1 MISSNPYRY
10 FGVLANDS
18 IKLIQKNLS
27 KIKAYN
33 KINKQISFPQEFNS
47 INLNKIE
54 RNESLTIDSNNKILQ
69 DFNRVHH
76 ALFWFVNFNP
86 TDEIALSNLEKGDIK
101 KAEDIWNKVIKQNS
115 ISTKNISAYN
125 NLGTLLL
132 CKSLSKN
139 GIQFEKKFPT
149 TAHGQS
155 GFQILKNALKL
166 KLDIIFSEDLKYFSK
181 KIISNEFA
189 TNKDQCLTF
198 FKDIIEKSLKNFSIK
213 EVSQLI
219 NDLDERFVEIYNS
232 SLISDPLY
240 SINEKIETANNE
252 VNEDNAKG
260 SEIAN
265 KLMINTSDEL
275 KQLKEI
281 LGDESIQF
289 QNISDKLANQIM
301 QCGILCFN
309 NNQEGAKDY
318 MDIFEF
324 SLIISFKEQ
333 TKDRAKRT
341 IKTIEESINA
351 NICKFCNYSDVYKTP
366 IKVQMHKF
374 TGLSTYT
381 YFKDGGY
388 PLFACEQCKDD
399 IIKNKNKNT
408 MYALVIYLG
417 LIGILGLIDYTN
429 ETGFFFVFL
438 FFEVFV
444 FIWGVVP
451 GWIFRLIYKPF
462 KKSYFEKI
470 STHPEIISNKLQGY
484 QFGMPKN
491 S

>member
-33 KINKQISFPQEFNS
+33 KINKEISFPLEFNS

-54 RNESLTIDSNNKILQ
+54 RNESLTINSNNKILQ

-76 ALFWFVNFNP
+76 ALFWFINFNP

-101 KAEDIWNKVIKQNS
+101 KAEDIWKKVIKQNS
-115 ISTKNISAYN
+115 ISIKNISAYN

-132 CKSLSKN
+132 CKSLSN
-139 GIQFEKKFPT
+139 DGIQLMN
-149 TAHGQS
+149 S
-155 GFQILKNALKL
+155 GKSGYDIINNALKL
-166 KLDIIFSEDLKYFSK
+166 KLDIIFSEHLQYFSK
-181 KIISNEFA
+181 KIINNEFA
-189 TNKDQCLTF
+189 TDKDQCLTF
-198 FKDIIEKSLKNFSIK
+198 FKDIIEKSLKNFSNK

-219 NDLDERFVEIYNS
+219 NGLDERFVEMYNS
-232 SLISDPLY
+232 AIVSEPIY
-240 SINEKIETANNE
+240 SINEKIKTANEE
-252 VNEDNAKG
+252 VNEDNSKG
-260 SEIAN
+260 AEIAN

-341 IKTIEESINA
+341 IKTVEESINA

-374 TGLSTYT
+374 TGLSTYS

-388 PLFACEQCKDD
+388 PLFACAQCKED

-408 MYALVIYLG
+408 MYAVGIYLG
-417 LIGILGLIDYTN
+417 LIAILGLIDYTN
-429 ETGFFFVFL
+429 ETGFFFFYLFL
-438 FFEVFV
+438 EVGV
-444 FIWGVVP
+444 FIWGITP

-462 KKSYFEKI
+462 KKSYYEKI
-470 STHPEIISNKLQGY
+470 STHPDIISNKLQGY